1 MFKAIRWFL
10 DTPAIG
16 AQNEEQKQEIIDEGY
31 REITR
36 IPAEHPDYEGVMDL
50 IAYARLED

>member
-16 AQNEEQKQEIIDEGY
+16 AQNEDQKQEIIDDGY
-31 REITR
+31 QEITR